1 MIETTDKTKVEPLL
15 VSSEM
20 GLGHLRALYPFEEL
34 YNTQT
39 IVLGQNS
46 TSSSLNRFLWR
57 KALTGYNWISRH
69 QQLPV
74 IGKPLFSILDSLL
87 AIAPLSDKKIASK
100 GSFQLGLVEYAIKA
114 GLCDELE
121 NYSSKKIVLTS
132 FYAPTIYFSK
142 KHPEVK
148 LLCQI
153 CDTDLSRVWVPRKAS
168 NNIIYLATC
177 VQARNRLLSY
187 GVAKNNIHITG
198 FPFPN
203 SLVGDIN
210 QGIAKTNFEER
221 LVRLKMAAGKTNIKT
236 PLRILF
242 AIGGAGAQTGIA
254 LQAVQSLSVQI
265 LNGDIEFT
273 LVVPPQFKHHKNL
286 NKLKSR
292 IFKNCEFFKVVY
304 SNSQTSY
311 FNSFNKAISI
321 SDVLWTKPSELSFY
335 SALGIPIIISPPL
348 GAQERANREWLLE
361 MGAGVDQMR
370 PTQTHIWINNLL
382 MSGLLHRMA
391 KQGWENGIRTGSYS
405 TVDLINSLQ

>member
-1 MIETTDKTKVEPLL
+1 
-15 VSSEM
+15 
-20 GLGHLRALYPFEEL
+20 
-34 YNTQT
+34 
-39 IVLGQNS
+39 
-46 TSSSLNRFLWR
+46 
-57 KALTGYNWISRH
+57 
-69 QQLPV
+69 
-74 IGKPLFSILDSLL
+74 LL

-121 NYSSKKIVLTS
+121 NYSHKKIVLTS

-142 KHPEVK
+142 KRNEVT

-168 NNIIYLATC
+168 SNIIYLATC
-177 VQARNRLLSY
+177 LRAYYRLLSY

-203 SLVGDIN
+203 SLVGGIN
-210 QGIAKTNFEER
+210 QNIAKTNFEER
-221 LVRLKMAAGKTNIKT
+221 LVRLKMAAGKTNTKA

-242 AIGGAGAQTGIA
+242 AIGGAGAQAGIA
-254 LQAVQSLSVQI
+254 LQAAQSLSVQI
-265 LNGDIEFT
+265 LNGDVEFT
-273 LVVPPQFKHHKNL
+273 LVVPPQFKNHKNL
-286 NKLKSR
+286 DKFKSN
-292 IFKNCEFFKVVY
+292 FFNNCDFFRVVY

-311 FNSFNKAISI
+311 FNSFNKAISAT
-321 SDVLWTKPSELSFY
+321 DVLWTKPSELSFY

-361 MGAGVDQMR
+361 MGAGVNQMR

-382 MSGLLHRMA
+382 MSGLLYRMA
-391 KQGWENGIRTGSYS
+391 KQGWENGIRTGSYT